1 MPRKTCNL
9 VCKFANVKA
18 EEDGGQKIREKRERQ
33 RERKLLQKKRDK
45 RRMQEEAYSAA
56 NEAQVVEF
64 NAYVSTVNT
73 VEDGMET
80 VTVEV
85 IEGTDSQNCT
95 EPDDSSSSSSEDN
108 PEEFIATLSPS
119 DVTETKSRDKR

>member
-1 MPRKTCNL
+1 M
-9 VCKFANVKA
+9 KA

-108 PEEFIATLSPS
+108 PEEFIATLSRS